1 MTGPDDTGLGGTIAD
16 LSAYCREV
24 EAHLCRRNGGHLI
37 RVVGPAFELVKG
49 WAEAGVPLTV
59 VRDGIDRTAERA
71 ARRTSPRRRPVQ
83 IEFCA
88 ADVVAAFDQWR
99 RAVGV
104 AVRAPESAPAATRGT
119 LAAHLERVSRQLTA
133 QLLGAGGGA
142 GLRAAIEAA
151 LPEVSEIAA
160 VAASARGAARETLVM
175 RLGEIDA
182 ALVDAAAGDLAPAR
196 LHALHEE
203 AERELAP
210 FKTRLDPDAWTT
222 AVRAA
227 RARAV
232 RLALG
237 LPAVGFE

>member
-1 MTGPDDTGLGGTIAD
+1 MAVTEPVVTMAG

-37 RVVGPAFELVKG
+37 RVVGPAFALVKD

-59 VRDGIDRTAERA
+59 VRDGIDRTVERA
-71 ARRTSPRRRPVQ
+71 SRRTSPRRRPVQ

-88 ADVVAAFDQWR
+88 DDVVAAFDQWR

-104 AVRAPESAPAATRGT
+104 VARTPDSPPAVARGT
-119 LAAHLERVSRQLTA
+119 LAAHVERVSRQLTA
-133 QLLGAGGGA
+133 QLLADGVGS

-151 LPEVSEIAA
+151 LPVVTEIGAT
-160 VAASARGAARETLVM
+160 AASARGAVRDALVV
-175 RLGEIDA
+175 RLAQIEA
-182 ALVDAAAGDLAPAR
+182 ALVAAAESDLAPAQLR
-196 LHALHEE
+196 DLHEE
-203 AERELAP
+203 AERELAA
-210 FKTRLDPDAWTT
+210 FKARLDPAAWTT

-227 RARAV
+227 QVRAV